1 MAMTRNYRV
10 PDIPGRVFAMATGLF
25 SGAVIAGVVAVM
37 IAPEIRA
44 RKETPIRIAKCHA
57 QEGTA
62 RLDAGGVY
70 VGCLVPA
77 RKSP

>member
-1 MAMTRNYRV
+1 MAMTPNYRV
-10 PDIPGRVFAMATGLF
+10 PGIPGRAFALATGLF

-37 IAPEIRA
+37 IVPEIRA
-44 RKETPIRIAKCHA
+44 RKETPERIAKCHA

-62 RLDAGGVY
+62 RLDANGFNE
-70 VGCLVPA
+70 GCLVPA